1 MFNVFICDD
10 SKLDIE
16 NIKNCLS
23 VFYIKKHVD
32 FNISEFSN
40 PEMLMYE
47 VEDGKIADIFIL
59 DVEMPD
65 MDGFELADKIRKYTE
80 TSVIIFLTSHDEMAS
95 MGYKSKALRY
105 VIKLNLERD
114 IEEALESAVAEIS
127 SADDKT
133 ITLHRYNDYW
143 RIPYKDIICVS
154 RISRQLVITTR
165 LLGEITDNRGIKEFF
180 DLLED
185 NRFLFIDRSCF
196 VNIDYISQINGF
208 SLKLKDGQVL
218 PISRRSLKN
227 VKQTL
232 LEQWGT

>member
-1 MFNVFICDD
+1 MFICFF
-10 SKLDIE
+10 KE
-16 NIKNCLS
+16 
-23 VFYIKKHVD
+23 KHVD

-114 IEEALESAVAEIS
+114 IEGS
-127 SADDKT
+127 
-133 ITLHRYNDYW
+133 
-143 RIPYKDIICVS
+143 
-154 RISRQLVITTR
+154 
-165 LLGEITDNRGIKEFF
+165 
-180 DLLED
+180 
-185 NRFLFIDRSCF
+185 
-196 VNIDYISQINGF
+196 
-208 SLKLKDGQVL
+208 
-218 PISRRSLKN
+218 
-227 VKQTL
+227 
-232 LEQWGT
+232 

>member
-1 MFNVFICDD
+1 MFNVSVCDD
-10 SKLDIE
+10 SQFDIE
-16 NIKNCLS
+16 KIKNCLS
-23 VFYIKKHVD
+23 EFSKKEHID

-59 DVEMPD
+59 DIEMPN
-65 MDGFELADKIRKYTE
+65 MNGFDLADKIREHTE

-180 DLLED
+180 DTLED

-196 VNIDYISQINGF
+196 VNIDYISRINGF

>member
-23 VFYIKKHVD
+23 VFSKKKHVD

-80 TSVIIFLTSHDEMAS
+80 TSVIIFLTSHDEMES

-105 VIKLNLERD
+105 V
-114 IEEALESAVAEIS
+114 
-127 SADDKT
+127 
-133 ITLHRYNDYW
+133 TLHRYNDYS